1 MARLTIDT
9 GTAGNTA
16 TGDSLRGAFTKVN
29 ANFEEI
35 YNELGASG
43 ILSDLSFAGNTIS
56 TDGTNQNLIL
66 DPNGT
71 GKVIIEGKVDLGG
84 LSIESQTITGL
95 TTNSNITLSPA
106 GTGAV
111 DVDTSRIINVSD
123 PSSAQDAATKAY
135 VDTQLAGSN
144 QNFTFVGDDSSGTA
158 VTQGETFKFAGA
170 QNITTAVSGDTLT
183 ITGPD
188 LTNYLNSTQ
197 ITVSGNR
204 ISTTQSN
211 ANIELDPN
219 GTGDVIVNSGDVLPA
234 TDNTQYLGSVS
245 NRWHTLYVGP
255 GSININGV
263 SISESSGTIQIPG
276 GLTGTQGLASIILPD
291 PSSLPY
297 GGQNDNQGNPFLFA
311 NDTVF
316 LDQHT
321 YLYIQGKVS
330 AGGIWAG
337 WTVGT
342 AYPEALGFTPAT
354 FTHTH
359 SNGALTQLTL
369 ASGGSGLSDAATD
382 NIMAFRNGDPITTT
396 LASPYAG
403 ILGTVDTQG
412 SSQDTLTTINQLTS
426 GGTFTAQDESLFF
439 DNINLHSNANIV
451 FPDSTTQST
460 AANITVVGDDSTG
473 TTFNAG
479 ETVKIA
485 GTQNITTAVSG
496 DTLTIT
502 GPDLSVYATQSYVD
516 SASQGLDVKNSVK
529 LATTLELTNEDA
541 SPPTYDNGTAG
552 VGATLTF
559 EPAILFI
566 DGVGGL
572 QNGDRI
578 LIKDQS
584 NQATNGIYVRTSG
597 TVYTRAVDAD
607 SASELTGGTFV
618 FVEQGT
624 VNGDSGFVFTHNG
637 TPTVGTTAL
646 TVSQFSGAGQIT
658 AGAGLEKSGNTLLV
672 ADGGITNSKLQN
684 SGIIVVDDTS
694 TASTIS
700 LGETLK
706 IAGGTGI
713 TTAVSADTITI
724 TGTDLSSYLQNTGTQ
739 TIDNLTFND
748 NIISTSSN
756 ADLNLDAGGTGQV
769 VANAALKI
777 NRGYI
782 EAINAL
788 TSSSTITVDFSVA
801 SVHTV
806 TLAENAQFV
815 VTNLPTGG
823 TGTIIITQ
831 DGGGSNTGAFG
842 TDGSTAVKFAGG
854 TPALSTA
861 GNSIDVVT
869 VFNDGTNYL
878 GNIAKAYAA

>member
-1 MARLTIDT
+1 VDAY
-9 GTAGNTA
+9 
-16 TGDSLRGAFTKVN
+16 S
-29 ANFEEI
+29 
-35 YNELGASG
+35 
-43 ILSDLSFAGNTIS
+43 TIS
-56 TDGTNQNLIL
+56 MNSNKIT
-66 DPNGT
+66 
-71 GKVIIEGKVDLGG
+71 DLGTPTD
-84 LSIESQTITGL
+84 ST
-95 TTNSNITLSPA
+95 
-106 GTGAV
+106 
-111 DVDTSRIINVSD
+111 
-123 PSSAQDAATKAY
+123 DAATKGY
-135 VDTQLAGSN
+135 VDTQLSSSN
-144 QNFTFVGDDSSGTA
+144 HNITFVGDDSTGTA
-158 VTQGETFKFAGA
+158 VTQGETF
-170 QNITTAVSGDTLT
+170 
-183 ITGPD
+183 
-188 LTNYLNSTQ
+188 
-197 ITVSGNR
+197 
-204 ISTTQSN
+204 
-211 ANIELDPN
+211 
-219 GTGDVIVNSGDVLPA
+219 
-234 TDNTQYLGSVS
+234 
-245 NRWHTLYVGP
+245 
-255 GSININGV
+255 
-263 SISESSGTIQIPG
+263 
-276 GLTGTQGLASIILPD
+276 
-291 PSSLPY
+291 
-297 GGQNDNQGNPFLFA
+297 
-311 NDTVF
+311 
-316 LDQHT
+316 
-321 YLYIQGKVS
+321 
-330 AGGIWAG
+330 
-337 WTVGT
+337 
-342 AYPEALGFTPAT
+342 
-354 FTHTH
+354 
-359 SNGALTQLTL
+359 
-369 ASGGSGLSDAATD
+369 
-382 NIMAFRNGDPITTT
+382 
-396 LASPYAG
+396 
-403 ILGTVDTQG
+403 
-412 SSQDTLTTINQLTS
+412 
-426 GGTFTAQDESLFF
+426 
-439 DNINLHSNANIV
+439 
-451 FPDSTTQST
+451 
-460 AANITVVGDDSTG
+460 
-473 TTFNAG
+473 
-479 ETVKIA
+479 KIA

-502 GPDLSVYATQSYVD
+502 GPDLSSYATQSYVD

-529 LATTLELTNEDA
+529 LATTSELTNEDA

-584 NQATNGIYVRTSG
+584 DQATNGIYVRTSG

-658 AGAGLEKSGNTLLV
+658 AGAGLEKSGNTLSV

-756 ADLNLDAGGTGQV
+756 ADLNLNPGGTGNI
-769 VANAALKI
+769 VANAPLQIEK
-777 NRGYI
+777 GYI
-782 EAINAL
+782 ENINTL

-806 TLAENAQFV
+806 TLAENTQFV
-815 VTNLPTGG
+815 ITNLPTGG

-831 DGGGSNTGAFG
+831 DGGGSNTGSFG

-854 TPALSTA
+854 TPTLSTA
-861 GNSIDVVT
+861 GNAIDVVT